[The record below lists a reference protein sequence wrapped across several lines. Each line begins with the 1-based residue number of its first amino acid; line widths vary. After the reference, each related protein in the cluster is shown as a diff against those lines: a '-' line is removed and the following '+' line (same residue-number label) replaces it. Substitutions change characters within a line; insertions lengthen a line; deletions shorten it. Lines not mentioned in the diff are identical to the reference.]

1 SGSLAAL
8 PPSPSS
14 WSTLCCACPS
24 SPCRGWKGESTT
36 RRDWPAI
43 LLCLPFLGP
52 VAFLLLAAFTPSPEF
67 GQGRYWSFPPTVENF
82 ALAWRSATFVL
93 YYQNTVLYTLGLLAV
108 QLVTVTLAGY
118 ALARLPFRGRQAVFY
133 LILLQLFLPPVVLI
147 LPNFLTLRAIGLGD
161 TLVGLAMPYVA
172 SAYGLFL
179 LRQGFRAIPKEYDEA
194 AMLDGA
200 GRLHLLWHVLV
211 PMVRPHL
218 AAFSVV
224 SLIYHWNE
232 FLWPLV
238 ATSSNSVRVLAVGLQ
253 TFTRASESGA
263 EWGLVSAGTLI
274 VIAPLMVV
282 FLLFQRL
289 FI

>member
-1 SGSLAAL
+1 MLLA
-8 PPSPSS
+8 
-14 WSTLCCACPS
+14 
-24 SPCRGWKGESTT
+24 
-36 RRDWPAI
+36 
-43 LLCLPFLGP
+43 LPFLGP
-52 VAFLLLAAFTPSPEF
+52 VVFLLLAAFTPSREF

-82 ALAWRSATFVL
+82 TLAWQSAPFVL
-93 YYQNTVLYTLGLLAV
+93 YYRNTVLYTLGLLAV

-118 ALARLPFRGRQAVFY
+118 TLARLPFRGRQPVFY
-133 LILLQLFLPPVVLI
+133 LVLLQLFLPPVVLI
-147 LPNFLTLRAIGLGD
+147 LPNFLTLRALGLAD
-161 TLVGLAMPYVA
+161 TLVGLALPYVA
-172 SAYGLFL
+172 SAYGVFL
-179 LRQGFRAIPKEYDEA
+179 LRQGFRSIPKEYDEA

-200 GRLHLLWHVLV
+200 GRLRLLWHVLV

-238 ATSSNSVRVLAVGLQ
+238 ATSSTSVRVLAVGLQ
-253 TFTRASESGA
+253 SFTRASESGA

-289 FI
+289 FIESFTQSGLKG

>member
-1 SGSLAAL
+1 VFLLVAAL
-8 PPSPSS
+8 
-14 WSTLCCACPS
+14 
-24 SPCRGWKGESTT
+24 
-36 RRDWPAI
+36 
-43 LLCLPFLGP
+43 
-52 VAFLLLAAFTPSPEF
+52 TPSREF
-67 GQGRYWSFPPTVENF
+67 GQGRYWSFPPTLENF
-82 ALAWRSATFVL
+82 DLAWQSATFVV
-93 YYQNTVLYTLGLLAV
+93 YYRNTVLYTFGLLGV

-118 ALARLPFRGRQAVFY
+118 ALARLAFRGRQTVFY

-147 LPNFLTLRAIGLGD
+147 LPNFLTLRALGLVD
-161 TLVGLAMPYVA
+161 TLTGLALPYVA
-172 SAYGLFL
+172 SAYGIFL
-179 LRQGFRAIPKEYDEA
+179 LRQGFRSIPREYDEA

-200 GRLHLLWHVLV
+200 GRFRLLWHVLV

-238 ATSSNSVRVLAVGLQ
+238 ATSRNSVRVLAVGLQ
-253 TFTRASESGA
+253 SFTRASESGA
-263 EWGLVSAGTLI
+263 EWGLIAAGTLI

-289 FI
+289 FIESFSQSGLKG

>member
-1 SGSLAAL
+1 
-8 PPSPSS
+8 
-14 WSTLCCACPS
+14 
-24 SPCRGWKGESTT
+24 
-36 RRDWPAI
+36 
-43 LLCLPFLGP
+43 
-52 VAFLLLAAFTPSPEF
+52 VAFLLVAALTPSSEF
-67 GQGRYWSFPPTVENF
+67 SQGRYWSFPPTTENF
-82 ALAWRSATFVL
+82 ALAWQSATFVV
-93 YYQNTVLYTLGLLAV
+93 YYRNTVLYTLGLLAV

-118 ALARLPFRGRQAVFY
+118 ALARLAFRGGQVVFH

-161 TLVGLAMPYVA
+161 TLVGLALPYVA
-172 SAYGLFL
+172 SAYGIFL
-179 LRQGFRAIPKEYDEA
+179 LRQGFRSIPREYDEA

-200 GRLHLLWHVLV
+200 GPLRTLWHVLV

-238 ATSSNSVRVLAVGLQ
+238 ATSSNSVRVLAVGLHS
-253 TFTRASESGA
+253 FTRASESGA

-274 VIAPLMVV
+274 VIAPLMLV
-282 FLLFQRL
+282 FVLFQRL
-289 FI
+289 FIQSFTQSGLKG